1 MMKKKRKLKIILLCC
16 VESLCYLLLDAHPT
30 SPSILLD
37 NTGHPA
43 PDHQMQVTKLFNHVR
58 KKFKNYVHKKYKKE
72 TFVLV
77 SFSFFFNET
86 FLVPFLFDSLLCLF
100 IFLSFRSLILFTSG
114 TCLIYLV
121 ILLFSLQTYFC
132 HK

>member
-1 MMKKKRKLKIILLCC
+1 MMKRKLKKKIILLCC

-58 KKFKNYVHKKYKKE
+58 KKFKK
-72 TFVLV
+72 L
-77 SFSFFFNET
+77 
-86 FLVPFLFDSLLCLF
+86 
-100 IFLSFRSLILFTSG
+100 RSQKI
-114 TCLIYLV
+114 
-121 ILLFSLQTYFC
+121 
-132 HK
+132 